1 MYTSTGGAAEYICL
15 PRDPIWGQYEDGV
28 QQYST
33 GVYGTEYQL
42 NKRTLSN
49 FFETNIR
56 QSYDD
61 APCAVCRASR
71 SNVVMIQGRN
81 QCYVGWTKEYH
92 GYLAAGNEGNAA
104 ASVL

>member
-1 MYTSTGGAAEYICL
+1 MYTSTGGAAEYIGL

-33 GVYGTEYQL
+33 GIYGTEYQL

-49 FFETNIR
+49 VFETNIR

-71 SNVVMIQGRN
+71 SNVVMIPGRN